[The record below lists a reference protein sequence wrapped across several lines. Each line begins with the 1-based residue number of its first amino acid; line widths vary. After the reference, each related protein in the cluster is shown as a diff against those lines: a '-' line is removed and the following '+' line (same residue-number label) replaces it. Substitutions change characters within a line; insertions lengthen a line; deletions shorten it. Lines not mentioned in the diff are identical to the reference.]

1 MVPDGRVFKPLM
13 TDHYPGKEEYISLEP
28 VSIYYT
34 QSIGGLLGYQRKGD
48 IIFFRLV
55 CGSTVLNQSEKAL

>member
-34 QSIGGLLGYQRKGD
+34 QSIGGLLGYQGKR
-48 IIFFRLV
+48 
-55 CGSTVLNQSEKAL
+55 